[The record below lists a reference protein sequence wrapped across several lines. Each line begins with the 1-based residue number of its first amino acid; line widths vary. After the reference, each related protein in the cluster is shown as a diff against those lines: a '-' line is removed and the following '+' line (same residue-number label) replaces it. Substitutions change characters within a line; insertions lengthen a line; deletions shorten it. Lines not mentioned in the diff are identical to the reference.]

1 MNNNNPSSVLDIPCY
16 QQQQQQNNHPY
27 YIDHTRRTTTPSSSS
42 SLSLSGFNH
51 WERPTKMKTIT
62 SDILDHQEEKNRSHS
77 SLSLYTE
84 GIRERGG
91 EGGGNDW
98 YTIFFNTSLAPIKRE
113 HEWPVVFTYIMVI
126 FMVAIMSG
134 EFLMNRELSGEF
146 FEFDPF
152 NPMLGP
158 STQTLIQS
166 GARYIPCMKSTTA
179 MPPDEH
185 YICFNKPYTRP
196 EDGVAGSKDDDNEP
210 EEGEEEEE
218 ALKSLISPAL
228 TLSNHKIA
236 VRTTCTLQDVCGMGG
251 FLMDKIPD
259 QGFRFITPLFV
270 HSGLIQLGCNM
281 IAHII
286 LASRLECITS
296 SLNLALVFF
305 VSGIFGNLFGANFSP
320 ITSQSVGCSSAIL
333 GMTACLFVDLILS
346 WKKLVQPIRHLAKI
360 IILTVFC
367 FTLGI
372 LPGADNYS
380 DVGGFVSGLLLGIMV
395 VPPVSRMNRKKMI
408 CLWMIRFIALG
419 GLISLFIIM
428 STRFYAADEPDEFCP
443 LCRYISCL
451 PVRGFCDS
459 DDI

>member
-1 MNNNNPSSVLDIPCY
+1 MNHSNNPSSVLDIPCSQQQQQ
-16 QQQQQQNNHPY
+16 QQQQQQNNHY
-27 YIDHTRRTTTPSSSS
+27 FIDRTRTTSS
-42 SLSLSGFNH
+42 SLSGFTH
-51 WERPTKMKTIT
+51 WERATKVKNDIS
-62 SDILDHQEEKNRSHS
+62 SDILDHQEEKNISHS
-77 SLSLYTE
+77 SLSFYNE
-84 GIRERGG
+84 GIRE
-91 EGGGNDW
+91 GGGHDW
-98 YTIFFNTSLAPIKRE
+98 YTILFNTSLAPIKRE

-210 EEGEEEEE
+210 EEEE

-286 LASRLECITS
+286 LASRLESVTS

-320 ITSQSVGCSSAIL
+320 ITSQSMGCSSAIL
-333 GMTACLFVDLILS
+333 GMTACLFVDLVFS

-408 CLWMIRFIALG
+408 CLWIIRLIALA
-419 GLISLFIIM
+419 GLISLFIVM